1 MRSPRAAARREV
13 TKRLAALKRDLITL
27 QGWWTPGTTVLLDRE
42 ARKPGE
48 NVYLRER
55 QLDEY
60 PEAQRAYWGGT
71 VNELDL
77 MAAQIA
83 DLRAHCVREYNA
95 TPEQPAKAEQS

>member
-13 TKRLAALKRDLITL
+13 TKRLAEMKRRIIVL
-27 QGWWTPGTTVLLDRE
+27 QGSWTPGTTVYVDKE

-71 VNELDL
+71 ISELDI
-77 MAAQIA
+77 MAEQIA
-83 DLRAHCVREYNA
+83 ALRAHCVREYHI
-95 TPEQPAKAEQS
+95 TPKQPAEAEQS